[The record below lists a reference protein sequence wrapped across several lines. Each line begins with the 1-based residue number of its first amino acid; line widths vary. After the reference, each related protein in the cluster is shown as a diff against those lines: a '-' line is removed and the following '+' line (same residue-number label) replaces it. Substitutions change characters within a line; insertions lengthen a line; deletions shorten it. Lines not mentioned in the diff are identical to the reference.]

1 MKKNE
6 LLHVHSLLLAV
17 ARQFTDRDVV
27 ADGALDSYREIGV
40 TPMSLQAARD
50 EHAEAVLEL
59 ATVLGESTE
68 TDDEHS
74 ETPEQVTART

>member
-27 ADGALDSYREIGV
+27 ADGALDSYRE
-40 TPMSLQAARD
+40 
-50 EHAEAVLEL
+50 
-59 ATVLGESTE
+59 TVLGESTE